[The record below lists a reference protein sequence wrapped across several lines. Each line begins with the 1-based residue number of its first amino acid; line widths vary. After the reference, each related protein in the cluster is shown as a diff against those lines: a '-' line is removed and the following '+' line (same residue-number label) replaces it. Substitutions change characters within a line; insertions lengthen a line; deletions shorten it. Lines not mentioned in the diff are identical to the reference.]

1 MNNKISQHRIL
12 NSGKIS
18 RRKTPRLFARQDSM
32 CQPKVFIQ
40 TFGCQMNKYDS
51 EVMKSLLLKE
61 GYEFTDNWQEA
72 DVILVNTCS
81 VRQHAEERVY
91 AYLWKWSKYKQ
102 ETKPNLIIGICGCMA
117 QKEGMNILNKIP
129 HLNLVCGTYSIPRI
143 HEFVKDLLKT
153 GGRRIEISEDYTDFP
168 PPVHEARE
176 TKISAWVAIMRG
188 CNNYCAYCVVPYVRG
203 REISRSVEEI
213 ENEVKELARK
223 GIKEVTFLGQ
233 NVNSYNIKNK
243 ISKIKND
250 FALLLKRINDINGI
264 ERIRFT
270 TSHPKDMSQATI
282 EAIRDLPKVC
292 EHIHIALQSGS
303 DKILK
308 LMNRKYTR
316 EQYKELVE
324 KIRKT
329 IPKVS
334 ITTDIMVGFPTETE
348 DDFMDTYNLVK
359 EIEFDASYIFKYS
372 PRPGTKAAEFK
383 DDVPEEIKQERLNKL
398 LSLQKRIVQKQNE
411 ELIGKEV
418 EILVGCHILKDKSK
432 YFGKTRN
439 FKPVS
444 FQSDKDLTGKLV
456 RVKITEIRGGLLEGV
471 LASQN

>member
-1 MNNKISQHRIL
+1 MEKQNRNISPLDSALNNRKI
-12 NSGKIS
+12 
-18 RRKTPRLFARQDSM
+18 KTGGTATKCPLI
-32 CQPKVFIQ
+32 FIQ

-51 EVMKSLLLKE
+51 EIMKSLLLKD
-61 GYEFTDNWQEA
+61 GYKFTDNWQEA

-91 AYLWKWSKYKQ
+91 SHLWKWSKYKQ
-102 ETKPNLIIGICGCMA
+102 EVKPNLIIGICGCMA
-117 QKEGMNILNKIP
+117 QKEGINILNKIP
-129 HLNLVCGTYSIPRI
+129 YLNLVCGTYSIPRI
-143 HEFVKDLLKT
+143 NEFVSDLLKT
-153 GGRRIEISEDYTDFP
+153 GGRRIEISEYYTDFP

-176 TKISAWVAIMRG
+176 TKISAWIAIMRG

-203 REISRSVEEI
+203 REISRPPEEI
-213 ENEVKELARK
+213 ENEIQELARK
-223 GIKEVTFLGQ
+223 GIKEVTLLGQ
-233 NVNSYNIKNK
+233 NVNSYGFK
-243 ISKIKND
+243 IQDSRFKITFPD
-250 FALLLKRINDINGI
+250 LLKRINDLKGI
-264 ERIRFT
+264 EWIRFT
-270 TSHPKDMSQATI
+270 TSHPKDMSVATI

-316 EQYKELVE
+316 EQYKELVDR
-324 KIRKT
+324 IRAN

-359 EIEFDASYIFKYS
+359 EIEFDMSYIFMYS
-372 PRPGTKAAEFK
+372 SRPGTKASEFK

-398 LSLQKRIVQKQNE
+398 LSMQKRIVQKQNE
-411 ELIGKEV
+411 ALIGKEV
-418 EILVGCHILKDKSK
+418 EILVGGYTFKDKSK

-444 FQSDKDLTGKLV
+444 FQSDKDLIGKLV
-456 RVKITEIRGGLLEGV
+456 KIKITEIRGGLLEGEIITR
-471 LASQN
+471 S